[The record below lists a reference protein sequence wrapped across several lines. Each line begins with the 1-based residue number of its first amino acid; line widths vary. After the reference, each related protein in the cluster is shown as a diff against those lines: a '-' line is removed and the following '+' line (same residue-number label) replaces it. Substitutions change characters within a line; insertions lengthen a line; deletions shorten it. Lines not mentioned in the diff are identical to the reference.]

1 MSVSAWNRVVRA
13 CGLMTAITVLGC
25 SGGGASGQG
34 ATSSEENPVLHEVT
48 AEDLAA
54 AESKAPVT
62 SDSVVLWVN
71 GLGCP
76 LCASALD
83 VQILR
88 VKGVGSAVVDLS
100 AGKVTVGLRGDPRP
114 SPWQLGE
121 AVRDAGFT
129 LVKVEA
135 NWAQE

>member
-1 MSVSAWNRVVRA
+1 MPVSAWNRIVRA
-13 CGLMTAITVLGC
+13 CGLMTAVAIVGC
-25 SGGGASGQG
+25 SGGGATAGNSG
-34 ATSSEENPVLHEVT
+34 ATSEENPIFHEVT
-48 AEDLAA
+48 PEDLAA
-54 AESKAPVT
+54 AESKTPLT

-100 AGKVTVGLRGDPRP
+100 VGKVTVGLRGAPRP
-114 SPWQLGE
+114 SAWQLGE

-129 LVKVEA
+129 LMKVET
-135 NWAQE
+135 N